1 MGFRFRRSVKIL
13 PGVKLNFGK
22 RGMSATVGRRGAT
35 LNLGRRGAHANA
47 GLPGTGLSYR
57 ERLDLPG
64 SRSSGGGGRRAAAW
78 LLRVVLG
85 LWLAGLLLG

>member
-1 MGFRFRRSVKIL
+1 MGFRFRRSAKIL
-13 PGVKLNFGK
+13 PGVRLNFGK
-22 RGMSATVGRRGAT
+22 RGVSATVGRRGAT
-35 LNLGRRGAHANA
+35 LNFGRRGTHANV

-78 LLRVVLG
+78 LLGVVLT
-85 LWLAGLLLG
+85 LWLAGFLLG